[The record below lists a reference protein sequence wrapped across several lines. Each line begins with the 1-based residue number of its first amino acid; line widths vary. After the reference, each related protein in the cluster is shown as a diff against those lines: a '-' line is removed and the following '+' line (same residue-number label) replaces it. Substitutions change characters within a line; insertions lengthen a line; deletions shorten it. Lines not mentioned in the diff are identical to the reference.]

1 MVLLSIVALVVMFIW
16 FSKQKTISEGMKV
29 ALPLLEII
37 VSLVAFAGNGLIIGI
52 VFCGL
57 DDKKIEEKV
66 RKRVEEK
73 YQYLMGSDG
82 GVR

>member
-1 MVLLSIVALVVMFIW
+1 
-16 FSKQKTISEGMKV
+16 MKV